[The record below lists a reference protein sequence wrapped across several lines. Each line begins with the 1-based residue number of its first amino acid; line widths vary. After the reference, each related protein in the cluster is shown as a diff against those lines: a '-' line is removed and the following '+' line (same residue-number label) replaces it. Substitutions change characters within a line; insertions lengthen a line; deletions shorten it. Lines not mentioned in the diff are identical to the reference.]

1 MVFNNHQLKI
11 PDKMFKKRL
20 FNKYRRMVNF
30 LQYFIYCEKG
40 LQFQK
45 ITCLI
50 RRCHTFGAP
59 SAADGV
65 FIVENAGITSC
76 EARASHSREF
86 AILVRLYRCLLY
98 FFVDS
103 KNCILTDEHIFQN
116 PMVNKHILNDIYYG
130 IRIYLWL
137 TK

>member
-1 MVFNNHQLKI
+1 
-11 PDKMFKKRL
+11 
-20 FNKYRRMVNF
+20 MVNF

-45 ITCLI
+45 ITCLT

-76 EARASHSREF
+76 EARAYHSMEF
-86 AILVRLYRCLLY
+86 SILVRLHCCLEH
-98 FFVDS
+98 FFKGS
-103 KNCILTDEHIFQN
+103 KKI
-116 PMVNKHILNDIYYG
+116 
-130 IRIYLWL
+130 
-137 TK
+137 